1 MDSFVLT
8 GNITTEKQQL
18 IFLEAAFWNLQ
29 KIKSNLNL

>member
-18 IFLEAAFWNLQ
+18 ILLEAVFSNLQ
-29 KIKSNLNL
+29 KIKSNLSL